1 MTRLI
6 NTPADVARELQLAA
20 GALQRRDPAACRAA
34 ALRALQLAPN
44 HADAWNLLG
53 LALAQLGQPAEAVA
67 ALERAVALRPA
78 YRNAWDN
85 LIALLDQAGRLDLA
99 AATADRALAACA
111 PGSAADWHRAG
122 LLHFRAGDPTRAG
135 ACVEAALQRAPMTRR
150 FRHDLAVIRYAEQR
164 IEEARAL
171 IAELVASPEAS
182 LEERANYVAIWTR
195 ATAPADL
202 AAALRQAER
211 VLASQPAHPRVL
223 DSTAIILG
231 KLGRRA
237 EALAYAERARAADP
251 RSAGACLT
259 LARLLDE
266 DGRTREALELLCA
279 DVDRFEQDARL
290 QQLLGSLHLKQGAAE
305 SALQALDRSLALVPA
320 DQASIALRG
329 VTLYQLGRHA
339 EARDW
344 WGQDRFLARV
354 RLDTP
359 PAFGSQSAWLA
370 ALAQDIRQHSRL
382 RFEPVGLAAQGGW
395 LTDELLA
402 DRTPAILGF
411 HEALKAAIREY
422 MADLPVDAAHPF
434 LRVTRR
440 DSWTMHLWATR
451 SVEGGVI
458 DTHIHDES
466 WLSGAFYVELPP
478 GLGCE
483 GDVDPHAGWIEFGQ
497 PHRGL
502 PGIPATELRRYPPAV
517 GELLLFPSYVYHRT
531 LPFRGSG
538 ERISISFDLAFG
550 H

>member
-1 MTRLI
+1 M
-6 NTPADVARELQLAA
+6 NAPADVTRELQLAA
-20 GALQRRDPAACRAA
+20 VALQRRDPVSCRAA
-34 ALRALQLAPN
+34 ADRALQRAPN

-53 LALAQLGQPAEAVA
+53 LALAQLGQSVEAVG

-85 LIALLDQAGRLDLA
+85 LIALLEQNGRLDLA
-99 AATADRALAACA
+99 AITADRALEACA

-122 LLHFRAGDPTRAG
+122 LLHFRGGNPARAG
-135 ACVEAALQRAPMTRR
+135 ACLEAALQRAPATRR

-164 IEEARAL
+164 IDEARRL

-182 LEERANYVAIWTR
+182 LEERANFVAIWTR

-202 AAALRQAER
+202 EAALQQAER
-211 VLASQPAHPRVL
+211 VLARQPGHPKVL

-237 EALAYAERARAADP
+237 EALACAERARAADP
-251 RSAGACLT
+251 RSAGACFT

-266 DGRTREALELLCA
+266 DGRSGEALALLSAGA
-279 DVDRFEQDARL
+279 DHFDEDARL
-290 QQLLGSLHLKQGAAE
+290 QQLVGSLHLKQGAAE
-305 SALQALDRSLALVPA
+305 PALEALDRCLALAPA

-329 VTLYQLGRHA
+329 VALYQLGRHT

-354 RLDTP
+354 SLGTP
-359 PAFGSQSAWLA
+359 PAFASQAAWLG

-382 RFEPVGLAAQGGW
+382 RYEPVGLAAQGGW

-422 MADLPVDAAHPF
+422 LAALPIDAAHPF
-434 LRVTRR
+434 LRVARS
-440 DSWTMHLWATR
+440 DVWTMHLWATR

-478 GLGCE
+478 GLGRE
-483 GDVDPHAGWIEFGQ
+483 GEADPHAGWIEFGQ

-502 PGIPATELRRYPPAV
+502 PGIPPAELRRYPPAV

-538 ERISISFDLAFG
+538 ERISISFDLAFR